1 MFVFWFFFCIEWNLK
16 IIFAIRFKVISHVQ
30 LFSTLTSVPLCLT
43 FDFLSPL
50 SASLVEERVLQDISI
65 ERTFVAFLLCP
76 YMRSSFCCFCLGKKC
91 WLSLRFWFTMFFVP
105 LKVMQIHLHFLLEF
119 VHWWRLRQ
127 AWIFSF
133 VSKLFLFLPL
143 TEFFFI
149 HIIKIICHFVSGNG

>member
-1 MFVFWFFFCIEWNLK
+1 MFFVFFFALSETLK
-16 IIFAIRFKVISHVQ
+16 LYLQYVLK
-30 LFSTLTSVPLCLT
+30 LFPMFSCFLHWHWCLYVWLLTSWVPFQLLW
-43 FDFLSPL
+43 LK
-50 SASLVEERVLQDISI
+50 RVLQDISI
-65 ERTFVAFLLCP
+65 ERTFVAFLLCS

-119 VHWWRLRQ
+119 VHWWRLKQ

-133 VSKLFLFLPL
+133 VSKLFLFLPH

-149 HIIKIICHFVSGNG
+149 HKIKIICHFVSENG